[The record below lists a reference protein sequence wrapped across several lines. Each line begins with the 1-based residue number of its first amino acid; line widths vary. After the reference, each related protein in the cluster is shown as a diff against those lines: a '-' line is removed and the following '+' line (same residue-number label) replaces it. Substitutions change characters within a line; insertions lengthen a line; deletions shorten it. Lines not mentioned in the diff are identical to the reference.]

1 MPAPQGIDLVGLF
14 RLSVPFFELV
24 LRGSAVYVFL
34 FLIFRFV
41 IRRDVGS
48 VGIAD
53 VLLLVLVADASQ
65 NAMSGGYTTVS
76 EGLVLVSTLIGWNVL
91 LDWLAFRFP
100 SVRRLVEPESL
111 QLVRDGRLLR
121 RNMRREFITEEE
133 LWARLREEGVEDLAQ
148 VKAAYLEADGNF
160 SVIRKGGQ

>member
-1 MPAPQGIDLVGLF
+1 MSVLQGIDLPGLF
-14 RLSVPFFELV
+14 RLSVPLLELV
-24 LRGSAVYVFL
+24 LRGSAVYAFL

-53 VLLLVLVADASQ
+53 LLLLVLVADASQ

-76 EGLVLVSTLIGWNVL
+76 EGLVLVGTLIGWNVL

-100 SVRRLVEPESL
+100 SVRRLVEPDAL
-111 QLVRDGRLLR
+111 PLIRDGRLLR
-121 RNMRREFITEEE
+121 HNMRREFITEEE
-133 LWARLREEGVEDLAQ
+133 LWARLREQGIDDLAR
-148 VKAAYLEADGNF
+148 VKAAYLEPDGNF
-160 SVIRKGGQ
+160 SVIRR

>member
-1 MPAPQGIDLVGLF
+1 MPLAEI
-14 RLSVPFFELV
+14 V
-24 LRGSAVYVFL
+24 LRASAVYVFL

-65 NAMSGGYTTVS
+65 NAMAGEYTTVT
-76 EGLVLVSTLIGWNVL
+76 EGLVLVGTLIGWNVL

-100 SVRRLVEPESL
+100 SVRRLIEPSSL
-111 QLVRDGRLLR
+111 PLVRNGRLLR

-133 LWARLREEGVEDLAQ
+133 LFARLREQGVEDIAQ
-148 VKAAYLEADGNF
+148 VKVACLEPDGNF
-160 SVIRKGGQ
+160 SVIRR